1 MVLNAD
7 PDNLLQKGI
16 QLLQQKN
23 HLAALGYFERAYS
36 LRKTPLAASYFALC
50 IATERG
56 KISDAIVFCCE
67 AIEQD
72 PHDPR
77 HYLNLAKIY
86 LKAKRK
92 AECLETLRKGLAQ
105 GEEPEIRS
113 LLETVGVRK
122 SPIFSFLPRRHF
134 LNRYLGYILSRLRFR

>member
-1 MVLNAD
+1 MVLHAG
-7 PDNLLQKGI
+7 PDELVQKGV
-16 QLLQQKN
+16 QYLHEKN
-23 HLAALGYFERAYS
+23 YLSALAYFERAYS
-36 LRKTPLAASYFALC
+36 LRKTPLAASYYALS

-56 KISDAIVFCCE
+56 KIAEGIALCSG

-92 AECLETLRKGLAQ
+92 PECLETLRKGLAQ

-122 SPIFSFLPRRHF
+122 APLFSFLPRRHF
-134 LNRYLGYILSRLRFR
+134 LNRYLGYILHRLRLR

>member
-1 MVLNAD
+1 MVLHPD
-7 PDNLLQKGI
+7 PDDLVQKGI
-16 QLLQQKN
+16 QSLQQKN
-23 HLAALGYFERAYS
+23 LLAALAYFERAYS
-36 LRKTPLAASYFALC
+36 LRKTPLATSYFALC

-56 KISDAIVFCCE
+56 KISDAVVLCTE

-72 PHDPR
+72 PHEPR

-92 AECLETLRKGLAQ
+92 PECLETLRKGLAQ

-113 LLETVGVRK
+113 MLETVGVRRA
-122 SPIFSFLPRRHF
+122 PIFSFLPRRHF
-134 LNRYLGYILSRLRFR
+134 LNRYLGYILNRLRLR

>member
-1 MVLNAD
+1 MVLHAE
-7 PDNLLQKGI
+7 PDELVQKGI
-16 QLLQQKN
+16 QYLQQQN
-23 HLAALGYFERAYS
+23 CLLALAYFERAYS
-36 LRKTPLAASYFALC
+36 LQKTPLAASYFGLC

-56 KISDAIVFCCE
+56 KISGGIALCSE
-67 AIEQD
+67 AIEKD

-92 AECLETLRKGLAQ
+92 PECLETLRKGLAQ

-122 SPIFSFLPRRHF
+122 APIFSFLPREHF
-134 LNRYLGYILSRLRFR
+134 LNRYLGYILGRLRLR

>member
-1 MVLNAD
+1 MVLHAD
-7 PDNLLQKGI
+7 PDDLVQKGI
-16 QLLQQKN
+16 QSLQQKN
-23 HLAALGYFERAYS
+23 YLAALAYFERAFS
-36 LRKTPLAASYFALC
+36 IRKTPLTASYFALC

-56 KISDAIVFCCE
+56 KISDAVALCSE

-92 AECLETLRKGLAQ
+92 PECLETLRKGLAQ

-113 LLETVGVRK
+113 MLETVGVRK
-122 SPIFSFLPRRHF
+122 APIFSFLPRSHF
-134 LNRYLGYILSRLRFR
+134 LNRYLGYILSHLRMR

>member
-1 MVLNAD
+1 MVLHAD
-7 PDNLLQKGI
+7 PDELVQRGI
-16 QLLQQKN
+16 QSLQQMN
-23 HLAALGYFERAYS
+23 YLAALAYFERAYS

-56 KISDAIVFCCE
+56 KISDGVALCSE

-92 AECLETLRKGLAQ
+92 PECLETLRKGLAQ
-105 GEEPEIRS
+105 GEDPEIRS
-113 LLETVGVRK
+113 MLETVGVRK
-122 SPIFSFLPRRHF
+122 APVFSFLPRRHF
-134 LNRYLGYILSRLRFR
+134 LNRYLGYVLRRLRLR